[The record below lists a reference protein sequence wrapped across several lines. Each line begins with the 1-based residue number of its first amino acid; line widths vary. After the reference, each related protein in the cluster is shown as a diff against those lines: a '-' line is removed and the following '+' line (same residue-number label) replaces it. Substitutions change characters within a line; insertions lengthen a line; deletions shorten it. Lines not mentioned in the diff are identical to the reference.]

1 MKILE
6 NVSLKALNTFGMDV
20 KAARYAAVSSV
31 EDLQALRESGLWK
44 PETTLILGG
53 GSNILLTRD
62 WEGLVIHNQFLGLS
76 IIQEDAEEVLVEA
89 GAGENW
95 HAFVQWTIQHDLGGI
110 ENLSLIPGTVGAAP
124 MQNIGAYGRE
134 IGDVFEYLDAYHIP
148 SGELHRF
155 DHKACAFGYRE
166 SIFKNKEK
174 GQYLITSIVL
184 RLSKHPLFHL
194 EYGDVRK
201 VIDEEFDGKISLHTV
216 SEAICRIRSRKLPD
230 PAEIGNS
237 GSFFKNPVIPLEQY
251 LNLQSKHPDIPSYP
265 VDQSLVKVPAG
276 WLIDRA
282 GWKAYRKGD
291 AGVHK
296 RQALVLVNYGNAQG
310 AEIWSLAKKIQHD
323 ILQRYGIAL
332 QPEVNI
338 Y

>member
-20 KAARYAAVSSV
+20 KAARYVAVSSI
-31 EDLQALRESGLWK
+31 EDLRVLRESGLWK
-44 PETTLILGG
+44 TESTLILGG
-53 GSNILLTRD
+53 GSNMLLTRD
-62 WEGLVIHNQFLGLS
+62 WDGLVIHNQFSGLS
-76 IIQEDAEEVLVEA
+76 IIREDAQEVLVEA

-95 HAFVQWTIQHDLGGI
+95 HAFVQWTLENDFGGI

-124 MQNIGAYGRE
+124 MQNIGAYGKE

-148 SGELHRF
+148 SGKVHRF
-155 DHKACAFGYRE
+155 DRQACAFGYRE

-174 GQYLITSIVL
+174 GNYLITSVVL
-184 RLSKHPLFHL
+184 RLSKQPEFHL
-194 EYGDVRK
+194 EYGDVKK
-201 VIDEEFDGKISLHTV
+201 VINEEFDGKISLKNI

-237 GSFFKNPVIPLEQY
+237 GSFFKNPVIPLDQY
-251 LNLQSKHPDIPSYP
+251 LKLRKKHPDIPSYP
-265 VDQSLVKVPAG
+265 VDPNLVKVPAG

-296 RQALVLVNYGNAQG
+296 NQALVLVNHGKAKG
-310 AEIWSLAKKIQHD
+310 SEIWALAREIQQD

-332 QPEVNI
+332 QAEVNI